1 MIKDFTDRVENEVKE
16 LKREFL
22 SMLVATLG
30 LSLLGNML
38 AEKGVIRVGE
48 EQLEQ
53 MKEQIEQGRIFN
65 AASSFNQ
72 F

>member
-1 MIKDFTDRVENEVKE
+1 
-16 LKREFL
+16 
-22 SMLVATLG
+22 MLVATLG

-38 AEKGVIRVGE
+38 AEKGVVRVGE

-65 AASSFNQ
+65 AASSFN
-72 F
+72 

>member
-22 SMLVATLG
+22 GTLAATLG
-30 LSLLGNML
+30 VNLLGNML

-48 EQLEQ
+48 EIIRADERTNRAGQN
-53 MKEQIEQGRIFN
+53 F
-65 AASSFNQ
+65 
-72 F
+72 

>member
-22 SMLVATLG
+22 GMLVATLG

-38 AEKGVIRVGE
+38 AEKGVVRVGE

-65 AASSFNQ
+65 AASSFN
-72 F
+72 